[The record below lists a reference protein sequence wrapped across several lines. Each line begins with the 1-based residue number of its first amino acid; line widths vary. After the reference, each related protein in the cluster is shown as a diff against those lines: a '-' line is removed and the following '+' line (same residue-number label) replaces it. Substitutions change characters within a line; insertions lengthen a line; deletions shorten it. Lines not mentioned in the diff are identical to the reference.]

1 MAKFLSA
8 FLLCFIPIAVA
19 IDAISLVPI
28 YITLTDG
35 FSRGEQRRIVFQSF
49 MTSIVVGIVFLV
61 AGKGLLR
68 LMGIEQWDF
77 QIAGGIIL
85 LGLAIPDIL
94 GHPLIRRDVSGLT
107 VGVVPLGMPLMVG
120 PGVLTASL
128 LLSDRYGYV
137 PTIAALVINLVIA
150 VTGFWFSRGIIRVIG
165 EAGTKALTKLVGLLL
180 AAYAVMLVRDGIQR
194 ALALAGR

>member
-1 MAKFLSA
+1 MAEFLKA
-8 FLLCFIPIAVA
+8 FVLCFIPIAVA

-28 YITLTDG
+28 YMTLTAG
-35 FSRGEQRRIVFQSF
+35 FAAQEQKRIIIQSF
-49 MTSIVVGIVFLV
+49 VTSIVVGVVFLV

-68 LMGIEQWDF
+68 VMGIKQADF
-77 QIAGGIIL
+77 QIAGGIVL

-94 GHPLIRRDVSGLT
+94 GRPLIRRDVSGLT

-128 LLSDRYGYV
+128 LLSDRYGYA
-137 PTIAALVINLVIA
+137 PTIAALVVNLVIA

-180 AAYAVMLVRDGIQR
+180 AAYAVMLVRDGIQK
-194 ALALAGR
+194 ALTLGGG